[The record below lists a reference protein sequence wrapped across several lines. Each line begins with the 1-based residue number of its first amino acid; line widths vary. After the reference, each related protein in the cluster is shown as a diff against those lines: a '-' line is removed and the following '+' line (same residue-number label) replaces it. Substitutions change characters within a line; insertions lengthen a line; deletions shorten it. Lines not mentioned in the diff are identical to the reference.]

1 MSKKV
6 DVTKEMW
13 DDYRRV
19 QKSGSMNMMGH
30 HDAMSIIPQ
39 WNALVE
45 WFETEGMT
53 IDYDEEGRKVM
64 GVRINH
70 RRKVERRVQLRE
82 ELARLDAELGDDAI

>member
-1 MSKKV
+1 MRKKA

-30 HDAMSIIPQ
+30 HHAMSIIPQ
-39 WNALVE
+39 WDALVE

-64 GVRINH
+64 ETRINR

-82 ELARLDAELGDDAI
+82 ELARLDAELGDEEE